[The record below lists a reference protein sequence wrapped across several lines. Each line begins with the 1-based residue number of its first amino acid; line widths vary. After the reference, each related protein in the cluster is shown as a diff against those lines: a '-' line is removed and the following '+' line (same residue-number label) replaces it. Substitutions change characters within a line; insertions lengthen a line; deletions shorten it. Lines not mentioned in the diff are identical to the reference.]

1 MPDAASRR
9 LYLDNAATSFPKP
22 PAVLEAMMRYAV
34 DNGASAGRGG
44 YLEAIAAGQILDRC
58 RAAICELINGESPSH
73 VVFTLNCTDALNL
86 AIKGLIDR
94 SPIASAAS
102 DKPHVICT
110 ASDHNSTLRTVTAL
124 ADAGWIEATVA
135 RVDPTTG
142 LIDLNEVR
150 NAWRRST
157 RMICV
162 THASNVTG
170 TVQPV
175 AALGALARE
184 RAVPLVVDAAQSV
197 GHLPIDVQR
206 DHIDLLAAPG
216 HKGLMGPLGTGFLYI
231 RPGVERLLT
240 PLREGGTGSRSDELR
255 QPEVMPDK
263 YEAGSHN
270 AMGIAGLLAGAEWLL
285 ERGVESIEAHERS
298 LVQAFLDGVA
308 DIAELRY
315 FGPQGVRDRI
325 GVFSVRIDGIDPA
338 TLAMQIESRFGILG
352 RAGLHCAPLLHK
364 ALGTASSGGTTRFSF
379 GPFVTVQDVRYLT
392 DALASIAADRRTAL
406 QQITSKAIG

>member
-1 MPDAASRR
+1 MSASRR

-22 PAVLEAMMRYAV
+22 PSVLEAMMHYAA

-44 YLEAIAAGQILDRC
+44 YAEAVAAGQILERC

-73 VVFTLNCTDALNL
+73 VVFTLNCSDALNL

-94 SPIASAAS
+94 STDAAVAQE
-102 DKPHVICT
+102 KPHVICT
-110 ASDHNSTLRTVTAL
+110 ASDHNSMLRPITAL
-124 ADAGWIEATVA
+124 ADAGWIDVTV
-135 RVDPTTG
+135 VPIDPITG
-142 LIDLNEVR
+142 LLDPADVR
-150 NAWRRST
+150 KAWRRST

-170 TVQPV
+170 AVQPI
-175 AALGALARE
+175 AALGQIARE

-197 GHLPIDVQR
+197 GHLPINVQR

-231 RPGVERLLT
+231 RPGVERLLS
-240 PLREGGTGSRSDELR
+240 PLREGGTGSRSDEPR
-255 QPEVMPDK
+255 QPEIMPDK

-270 AMGIAGLLAGAEWLL
+270 AMGIAGLLAGVEWLL
-285 ERGVESIEAHERS
+285 ERGVESIEAHGRS
-298 LVQAFLDGVA
+298 LVQAFIDGASDV
-308 DIAELRY
+308 EGLRY

-325 GVFSVRIDGIDPA
+325 GVFSVCIDGIGPGA
-338 TLAMQIESRFGILG
+338 LAQQLEARFGILG

-364 ALGTASSGGTTRFSF
+364 ALGTAAIGGTTRVSF
-379 GPFVTVQDVRYLT
+379 GPFVTVQDVRYVT
-392 DALASIAADRRTAL
+392 DALASIAADRRSRGT
-406 QQITSKAIG
+406 QQSISDAIG